1 MKKIIK
7 PEQFKIMPWK
17 NGLGVTKEIRIFPEN
32 SGLNKGDFHWRLS
45 SAEITDKNTFSQ
57 FAGYNRWL
65 TIISGDGLILNG
77 QKLLPGEVQ
86 HFRGEDMIKCDLI
99 SNRSV
104 VDISLIYD
112 RNCYQCDMRIL
123 ENKHNQEIRTQGHHC
138 FLIPIQKNFEVIEI
152 TGESYYHLDADSY
165 SSDVILIELQEQI

>member
-17 NGLGVTKEIRIFPEN
+17 NGLGMTKEIRISPEN
-32 SGLNKGDFHWRLS
+32 SDFNKGDFHWRLS

-77 QKLLPGEVQ
+77 QKLLPGEAQ
-86 HFRGEDMIKCDLI
+86 HFRGEDMIKCDFI
-99 SNRSV
+99 GHRSV

-112 RNCYQCDMRIL
+112 RNRYQCDMRIL
-123 ENKHNQEIRTQGHHC
+123 KNQHNQEIRTQGHHC
-138 FLIPIQKNFEVIEI
+138 FLIPIQKNFVVIEMAS
-152 TGESYYHLDADSY
+152 ESYYHLDAESL
-165 SSDVILIELQEQI
+165 SGDVILIELQEQI